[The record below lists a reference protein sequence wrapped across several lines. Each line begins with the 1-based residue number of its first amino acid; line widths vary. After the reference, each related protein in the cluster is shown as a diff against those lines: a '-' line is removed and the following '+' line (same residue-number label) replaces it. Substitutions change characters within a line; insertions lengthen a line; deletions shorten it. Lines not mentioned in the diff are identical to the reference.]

1 MSHTFGR
8 GARLSTRAEYTAV
21 QEAGRRVSGRFLT
34 LLGRPNGRSQD
45 RLGIIASR
53 RVGGAVVRNRA
64 KRRLREIFR
73 REASET
79 VRADRPAIDFVAI
92 ARTDLARAPFA
103 AVDADVRAA
112 LRKLRNMVR

>member
-21 QEAGRRVSGRFLT
+21 QEGGRRVSGRFLT
-34 LLGRPNGRSQD
+34 LLGRPNGRGSD

-53 RVGGAVVRNRA
+53 RIGGAVVRNRA

-73 REASET
+73 REAPEAMGDS
-79 VRADRPAIDFVAI
+79 RPAIDFVAI
-92 ARTDLARAPFA
+92 ARRDLARAPFA
-103 AVDADVRAA
+103 DVDADVRATLRRLRNA
-112 LRKLRNMVR
+112 LR